1 MQVVKVIDRAL
12 TSFEGG
18 ARESCSE
25 GGKTRPSRAM
35 EAPAAPSPTVAGP
48 SQLWQPA
55 RRRSR
60 KVGSPNIFR
69 GVNVRQLQRLF
80 QRAGDQ
86 DAEQRAE
93 LVWGHGD
100 AAELAQALVELRA
113 RRRRGGLRDGAA
125 GATLGPKWLQAFGHL
140 RINEGTA
147 GSPDEDDEKDVE
159 TEPCTPNGPGVVLQG
174 VAGSQ
179 GEASTAERSADSE
192 QHQAAQ
198 SGSLWS
204 RARILKQRGTKSP
217 ERYLHR
223 IIH

>member
-1 MQVVKVIDRAL
+1 
-12 TSFEGG
+12 
-18 ARESCSE
+18 
-25 GGKTRPSRAM
+25 M
-35 EAPAAPSPTVAGP
+35 EAPAAHPPTVAGP

-60 KVGSPNIFR
+60 KAGSPNIFR
-69 GVNVRQLQRLF
+69 GMNVHQLQRLF

-100 AAELAQALVELRA
+100 AADLAQALVELRA
-113 RRRRGGLRDGAA
+113 RRRRGERRGEAA
-125 GATLGPKWLQAFGHL
+125 GATLGPKWLRAFGHL
-140 RINEGTA
+140 RINDGTA
-147 GSPDEDDEKDVE
+147 SSPDENDEKDIE
-159 TEPCTPNGPGVVLQG
+159 TEPCTPNRPSVVLQG

-179 GEASTAERSADSE
+179 GEASTADRSADSE
-192 QHQAAQ
+192 QHQAAP

-204 RARILKQRGTKSP
+204 RARVLKQRGTKSP